1 MFVNFLVA
9 LARVT
14 YATQLYQGN
23 LNDGVAFELDAI
35 AAAAFFQEESLNI
48 KNIISCKNQ
57 FY

>member
-1 MFVNFLVA
+1 MFVNFLA
-9 LARVT
+9 DLAEVT
-14 YATQLYQGN
+14 YPIQVYQGN
-23 LNDGVAFELDAI
+23 LNDGIAFELDAI